1 MNFDNL
7 YQRFL
12 VWRTKHVTQTRLL
25 LFLSF
30 LIGILTALAAWI
42 LKSLIHLIQHLL
54 TSNIIIDNKSYLFL
68 IYPVVGILIAGLF
81 VKYIVK
87 DDISHGITKIL
98 YAISQR
104 KSFIKLHNVWSSIV
118 ASSIT
123 IGFGGSV
130 GAEAPIVL
138 TGSAIGSN
146 LGRFFK
152 VEQRYLMLLIGCGA
166 AGAIA
171 GIFKAPI
178 AGLIFVIEVLMIDL
192 TLFTVLP
199 LIVSSVTAATF
210 SYITTGVQ
218 PMFEFSHGNQFA
230 MERIPYVIL
239 LGIFCGLVSLYF
251 TRGMYWAE
259 GKFKKLKYWKKFVLG
274 ASILSVLIFL
284 LPPLYGE
291 GYDTIN
297 ALINGSHRYEA
308 LLAGSPFYE
317 MKDHTWSIVIFLGA
331 VMLMKV
337 FATSATNGG
346 GGTGGTFAPSLFVG
360 CLAGF
365 IFAFVINKLGNIYN
379 VPLLPQDNFALMGMA
394 GVLAGVMHAP
404 LTGTFLIAE
413 LTGGYELF
421 LPLLIVCGGSFATI
435 RIFEPH
441 SLYSMRLAKKGELV
455 THEKDRAI
463 LTLMNNHEEIL
474 ETDFQSVTPDMTLG
488 DVVKIISTSSRNTF
502 PVVDD
507 ENRFMGVVLLDN
519 IRNIIFRPELYNRF
533 KVTRFMTAPPGIIVT
548 NMTMDKVMSLFD
560 KTKAWNLPVVN
571 ENGIYKGF
579 VSKSSILNLYREVL
593 VENFSKD

>member
-1 MNFDNL
+1 MYYKNL
-7 YQRFL
+7 YKQFL
-12 VWRTKHVTQTRLL
+12 VWKTNHITQTHLL
-25 LFLSF
+25 LFISF
-30 LIGILTALAAWI
+30 LVGILTAFAAWI
-42 LKSLIHLIQHLL
+42 LKSLIHLIQNFL
-54 TSNIIIDNKSYLFL
+54 TANIITDNENYLYL
-68 IYPVVGILIAGLF
+68 IYPVVGIFIAGLF
-81 VKYIVK
+81 VKFIVK

-104 KSFIKLHNVWSSIV
+104 KSFIKLHNVYSSIV

-166 AGAIA
+166 AGAIS

-178 AGLIFVIEVLMIDL
+178 AGLVFVIEVLMLDL

-199 LIVSSVTAATF
+199 LLVSSVTAATF
-210 SYITTGVQ
+210 SYITTGTKA
-218 PMFEFSHGNQFA
+218 MFDYSHGDHFI

-251 TRGMYWAE
+251 TRALYWIE
-259 GKFKKLKYWKKFVLG
+259 GIFKKLTYWKKFFLG
-274 ASILSVLIFL
+274 ASILSILIFL

-291 GYDTIN
+291 GYETIN
-297 ALINGSHRYEA
+297 ALINGSHNYGN
-308 LLAGSPFYE
+308 LLEGSIFYQF
-317 MKDHTWSIVIFLGA
+317 KDKAWSIAIFMGA
-331 VMLMKV
+331 VLLMKV

-360 CLAGF
+360 CLSGF
-365 IFAFVINKLGNIYN
+365 VFSFILNKIGIAYD
-379 VPLLPQDNFALMGMA
+379 LPFLPTDNFALMGMA

-421 LPLLIVCGGSFATI
+421 LPLLIVSGCSYATI
-435 RIFEPH
+435 RIFESH
-441 SLYSMRLAKKGELV
+441 SIYSMRLAQKGELL
-455 THEKDRAI
+455 THQKDKAI
-463 LTLMNNHEEIL
+463 LTLMNNKESLI
-474 ETDFQSVTPDMTLG
+474 ETDFQTIMPDMTLG
-488 DVVKIISTSSRNTF
+488 DMVKIISTSRRNSF
-502 PVVDD
+502 PVVD
-507 ENRFMGVVLLDN
+507 EQGRFIGIVLLDN

-533 KVTRFMTAPPGIIVT
+533 KVARFMTAPPATVVT
-548 NMTMDKVMSLFD
+548 NMSMDKVMSLFD
-560 KTKAWNLPVVN
+560 KTKAWNLPVVD
-571 ENGIYKGF
+571 EKGIYKGF
-579 VSKSSILNLYREVL
+579 VSKSSVLNVYREVL
-593 VENFSKD
+593 VENFSED